1 MYNVGINAKVEK
13 PMIHIAVCDDEPRAA
28 GEAER
33 LILETGEDLNEPI
46 EISLYYSGESF
57 ARALRDGSQFDII
70 LMDIELGGLDGIAAG
85 QLLREDDGND
95 PVQLIYISS
104 HEEYHMQ
111 LFDLRPSGF
120 LKKPIEPEGFRKK
133 LARAIHKTLRL
144 RQQGRINFL
153 AVQLKNQELRIP
165 HRDIHYL
172 ESSIRQITLVT
183 QDRTLQY
190 YGKLVEEEQKLTA
203 SHFVRIHQSY
213 IVNFYSIQAISAKK
227 SFLPPAVN
235 CRSAANI
242 APLCAGPIFISGG
255 AGMNSVL
262 LDEIIYLAVLPLL
275 SVILHLFFSRFFP
288 CRVESRLRL
297 TAFYILYI
305 GVHALLH
312 HSSLSAL
319 PLMAGNIGLIL
330 GVSLLYR
337 GSLAW
342 RLYAA
347 VFISAV
353 IILSDAAVPLPHTDF
368 GYRLGLLLSKLL
380 MLLLVLLLRRLVKD
394 EGRGQPTRWLGSFVL
409 LFPCLSIAVLLQLSG
424 SPFFQLY
431 PQLFPVVP
439 ALLLAINLLVFL
451 LIDRVL
457 SAQSERSQRL
467 LLEQQNSYY
476 VNQYHRNREFQEEA
490 LRFRHDFNHIL
501 LGLRSRILSGEEAA
515 STAELDAL
523 LGSTGQ
529 AQTYC
534 NTGNPVI
541 DSILDYKRQEASAA
555 EIDLRLELS
564 LPPRMM
570 LDTAVISVILG
581 NALDN
586 ALKQSA

>member
-1 MYNVGINAKVEK
+1 
-13 PMIHIAVCDDEPRAA
+13 
-28 GEAER
+28 
-33 LILETGEDLNEPI
+33 
-46 EISLYYSGESF
+46 
-57 ARALRDGSQFDII
+57 
-70 LMDIELGGLDGIAAG
+70 
-85 QLLREDDGND
+85 
-95 PVQLIYISS
+95 
-104 HEEYHMQ
+104 
-111 LFDLRPSGF
+111 
-120 LKKPIEPEGFRKK
+120 
-133 LARAIHKTLRL
+133 
-144 RQQGRINFL
+144 
-153 AVQLKNQELRIP
+153 
-165 HRDIHYL
+165 
-172 ESSIRQITLVT
+172 
-183 QDRTLQY
+183 
-190 YGKLVEEEQKLTA
+190 
-203 SHFVRIHQSY
+203 
-213 IVNFYSIQAISAKK
+213 
-227 SFLPPAVN
+227 
-235 CRSAANI
+235 
-242 APLCAGPIFISGG
+242 
-255 AGMNSVL
+255 MNSLL

-275 SVILHLFFSRFFP
+275 SVILHLFFSRFFT

-312 HSSLSAL
+312 HSSLPGL
-319 PLMAGNIGLIL
+319 LLMAANIGLIL
-330 GVSLLYR
+330 GLSLLYR

-353 IILSDAAVPLPHTDF
+353 IILSDAAVLLPRTDF

-394 EGRGQPTRWLGSFVL
+394 EGRGQPNGWLGSVVFL
-409 LFPCLSIAVLLQLSG
+409 CPCLSIAVLLKLSG

-431 PQLFPVVP
+431 PQLFPIVP
-439 ALLLAINLLVFL
+439 ALLLAINLLIFL

-457 SAQSERSQRL
+457 NAQSERSQRL

-529 AQTYC
+529 AQAYC

-564 LPPRMM
+564 LPPRLM

-586 ALKQSA
+586 AREAVSLIPKEQGTERYIAVHMHYLNDSLFIRIQNPYAGSVLQGPGGELLTTKSDKRSHGIGLRNIRQTMERAGGLFQLAYSGQLFQLELVLFHMERDERGGRLVSEGE